1 MMRLTAHFRQPNMQG
16 VFPFLKRKAW
26 SMEFEDCKRIHRDFS
41 SWMLAGAV
49 AFLLMTVVSA
59 GLRERNLYESKESA
73 DAVANRIDR

>member
-1 MMRLTAHFRQPNMQG
+1 
-16 VFPFLKRKAW
+16 
-26 SMEFEDCKRIHRDFS
+26 MEFEDCKRIHRDFS